1 MKKFQK
7 VLSEKTLSLVDTE
20 IEQKISKNEWRTS
33 SINWAPELQRGWPG
47 TTSIS
52 LAYPETAEKIE
63 NEIKQFLPTYSKLC
77 VQFYIW
83 HPLSAINAH
92 PDTNHLFGC
101 TIYLNKSWHVDYGG
115 LFIWSKIDS
124 NGEESTHME
133 MPFRNTMV
141 LNDERE
147 WHLVTPVSTA
157 SPENRV
163 TIQIWGD

>member
-7 VLSEKTLSLVDTE
+7 VLTKETLSLVDME
-20 IEQKISKNEWRTS
+20 IEQKISKNEWRNS
-33 SINWAPELQRGWPG
+33 SLNWDSDLQRGWPG

-52 LAYPETAEKIE
+52 PAYPETAEKIE
-63 NEIKQFLPTYSKLC
+63 NEIKQFLPNFNKLSI
-77 VQFYIW
+77 QFYIW

-92 PDTNHLFGC
+92 TDNTHLFGC
-101 TIYLNKSWHVDYGG
+101 TIYLNKSWHVNHGG
-115 LFIWSKIDS
+115 LFIWQKVDS
-124 NGEESTHME
+124 DGQESTHME
-133 MPFRNTMV
+133 MPSRNTMI

-157 SPENRV
+157 SPENRL